1 MRQEIEKVAS
11 PLLQE
16 QTKISSLL
24 INLYSYKIWN
34 ETVIYFLS
42 FQYESRRFKI
52 FFFLKPSIYV
62 SRVIN

>member
-42 FQYESRRFKI
+42 FQYESRRFEI